1 MREFD
6 VVVVGAGGAGLAA
19 SFTASG
25 LGAKTAIIEAEKTGG
40 ECTWSGCIP
49 SKALINFSH
58 EIHEA
63 KGFSKVP
70 FMGKEAMGRVSSV
83 IHDVYSEEDPETL
96 ESKGIT
102 VISGWGIFKDQHT
115 IVVNQEEIKAKKF
128 ILATGSSPFVPPIPG
143 LDQVPFLTNES
154 FFKLEELPKSIIVLG
169 GGPIGSELSQAMNRL
184 GVKVTT
190 VEMMPTIMG
199 REEPELVKIL
209 SEKMIEEGVDLRTG
223 SKAVKVTGSAGAI
236 ELTVEKEGKS
246 EVLKAEAI
254 LVAIGRKP
262 RTSGMGLEEIGVKLN
277 PRGFVGVNK
286 KLRTSVKNIYACG
299 DNVGPYQLSH
309 MAGYQGP
316 IAARNAVM
324 MGLLHV
330 KVDYTH
336 IPWVTF
342 TSPEFGHSGMTE
354 AQAKEKY
361 GNKVRVFKYDYH
373 HLDRAKTKPGS
384 IGVAKIIVGPG
395 SKLLGAHVLGDRA
408 GEILSELHTIK
419 ALGIPFHKI
428 YGVIKPYP
436 VYSDIIRK
444 LARDVSIDNIINNP
458 IVKLFRKKK

>member
-1 MREFD
+1 
-6 VVVVGAGGAGLAA
+6 
-19 SFTASG
+19 
-25 LGAKTAIIEAEKTGG
+25 
-40 ECTWSGCIP
+40 
-49 SKALINFSH
+49 
-58 EIHEA
+58 
-63 KGFSKVP
+63 
-70 FMGKEAMGRVSSV
+70 MGKEAMGRVSSV

-223 SKAVKVTGSAGAI
+223 SKAVKVTGSGRSHRVNRRKG
-236 ELTVEKEGKS
+236 LGKS

-361 GNKVRVFKYDYH
+361 GKKIRVFKYDYH

-395 SKLLGAHVLGDRA
+395 SKLLGAHVLGRP
-408 GEILSELHTIK
+408 GREKSCRSST
-419 ALGIPFHKI
+419 PS
-428 YGVIKPYP
+428 KPWESP
-436 VYSDIIRK
+436 STK
-444 LARDVSIDNIINNP
+444 STE
-458 IVKLFRKKK
+458 